1 MLMCTRVFINYKSY
15 FYHNKS
21 TKHATHGKT
30 CYSWQH
36 LEVRGQTES
45 YMLPSCH
52 QCTIWSKSILVISEK
67 KAFFCLGSNYRSLLG
82 AEAGLVL
89 CVRASGLE
97 WENTWRSGWKSFS
110 LSRLRMA
117 SIQVDIDSY
126 SIWLDA
132 FGQSM
137 GKSMVQRKSE
147 RGGKEQRAHMIFTPW
162 LRLSKDCTSVRKY
175 VSNHPSIKLIH
186 RRGGREGSWER
197 DRDNLRLPI
206 RSSFTCG
213 YRTSWLA

>member
-1 MLMCTRVFINYKSY
+1 MLLMA
-15 FYHNKS
+15 
-21 TKHATHGKT
+21 KHATHGNIWRLEDKLKAT
-30 CYSWQH
+30 CCQ
-36 LEVRGQTES
+36 V
-45 YMLPSCH
+45 
-52 QCTIWSKSILVISEK
+52 VISAPYGLSLFWWFQKK

>member
-1 MLMCTRVFINYKSY
+1 MLMCARVFINHKSC

-21 TKHATHGKT
+21 TKRATHGKT

-67 KAFFCLGSNYRSLLG
+67 KELFFVLEAIIDPYWVPKLGWYYVSEHLAR
-82 AEAGLVL
+82 
-89 CVRASGLE
+89 
-97 WENTWRSGWKSFS
+97 
-110 LSRLRMA
+110 
-117 SIQVDIDSY
+117 
-126 SIWLDA
+126 
-132 FGQSM
+132 
-137 GKSMVQRKSE
+137 SE
-147 RGGKEQRAHMIFTPW
+147 RTHEGVGESHSAWADYEWHRYKSISTLTVYGWVHLSNQWVRVRGEVKSKGLTW
-162 LRLSKDCTSVRKY
+162 LRRSKDCTSVRKY
-175 VSNHPSIKLIH
+175 MSNHPSIKLIH